1 MVNCLCKS
9 LWEIVTNFNF
19 FYLFLLRANVFLYSL
34 IIEKG
39 AKTWTINIWNLLT
52 TEERALPFSGVF
64 LVLSTHI
71 FAFIT
76 LMKIFRY
83 AGHAAAHQSF
93 TCAVNIG
100 QKTKKE
106 IKAFP
111 KLKWHFY
118 YLGKWCIENESLKVL
133 TVYMKIQFLFFIYH
147 CCNLFF
153 FLLLLIVIYSEE
165 PPRKVNKL
173 LYRTTLQKRINDR
186 IITLSDTKKMIFQK
200 FYLLNHKLSTVALT
214 NKLDWSKRLFV
225 WLPANFC

>member
-9 LWEIVTNFNF
+9 LSEIVTNFNF
-19 FYLFLLRANVFLYSL
+19 FIFFCCEPTSSC
-34 IIEKG
+34 IHWIEKG
-39 AKTWTINIWNLLT
+39 AKTWTINTWNLLT

-64 LVLSTHI
+64 LVLSSHI

-93 TCAVNIG
+93 TSAVNIG
-100 QKTKKE
+100 QKTKKG

-153 FLLLLIVIYSEE
+153 FFIIINCNLLRRAS
-165 PPRKVNKL
+165 
-173 LYRTTLQKRINDR
+173 
-186 IITLSDTKKMIFQK
+186 
-200 FYLLNHKLSTVALT
+200 
-214 NKLDWSKRLFV
+214 
-225 WLPANFC
+225 

>member
-34 IIEKG
+34 NRKG

-64 LVLSTHI
+64 LVLSSHI
-71 FAFIT
+71 FVFIT

-93 TCAVNIG
+93 TSAVNIG
-100 QKTKKE
+100 QKTKKG

-153 FLLLLIVIYSEE
+153 YYYYQL
-165 PPRKVNKL
+165 
-173 LYRTTLQKRINDR
+173 
-186 IITLSDTKKMIFQK
+186 
-200 FYLLNHKLSTVALT
+200 
-214 NKLDWSKRLFV
+214 
-225 WLPANFC
+225 

>member
-1 MVNCLCKS
+1 M
-9 LWEIVTNFNF
+9 
-19 FYLFLLRANVFLYSL
+19 
-34 IIEKG
+34 
-39 AKTWTINIWNLLT
+39 INIWNLLT

-64 LVLSTHI
+64 LVLSSHI
-71 FAFIT
+71 FVFIT

-93 TCAVNIG
+93 TSAVNIG
-100 QKTKKE
+100 QKTKKG

-133 TVYMKIQFLFFIYH
+133 TVCMKIQFLFFIYH

-153 FLLLLIVIYSEE
+153 LLLLIVIYSEE
-165 PPRKVNKL
+165 PPRRVNKL
-173 LYRTTLQKRINDR
+173 LNRTTLRKRINDR
-186 IITLSDTKKMIFQK
+186 IITLSDTKKMKFQK
-200 FYLLNHKLSTVALT
+200 FYLSNHKLSTVALT

>member
-1 MVNCLCKS
+1 MVKCLCKS

-64 LVLSTHI
+64 LVLSSHI

-100 QKTKKE
+100 QKTKKGR
-106 IKAFP
+106 KAFP

-173 LYRTTLQKRINDR
+173 LNRTTLQKRINDR
-186 IITLSDTKKMIFQK
+186 IITLSDTKKMTFQK

>member
-1 MVNCLCKS
+1 MPYNSPEFGELYIFLRSSHHRYVWSWSVLFWCFS
-9 LWEIVTNFNF
+9 LAFSGKPAVTDQEITFSLYFTFIRYGELSMQVFVRNRHKLQF
-19 FYLFLLRANVFLYSL
+19 FFIFFCCEPTSSC
-34 IIEKG
+34 IHWIEKG

-64 LVLSTHI
+64 LVLSSHI

-93 TCAVNIG
+93 TSAGNIG
-100 QKTKKE
+100 QKTKKG

-153 FLLLLIVIYSEE
+153 FIIINCNLLRRAS
-165 PPRKVNKL
+165 
-173 LYRTTLQKRINDR
+173 
-186 IITLSDTKKMIFQK
+186 
-200 FYLLNHKLSTVALT
+200 
-214 NKLDWSKRLFV
+214 
-225 WLPANFC
+225 

>member
-1 MVNCLCKS
+1 M
-9 LWEIVTNFNF
+9 
-19 FYLFLLRANVFLYSL
+19 
-34 IIEKG
+34 
-39 AKTWTINIWNLLT
+39 LT
-52 TEERALPFSGVF
+52 TEERALPFSGIF
-64 LVLSTHI
+64 LVLSSHI

-100 QKTKKE
+100 QKTKKG

-111 KLKWHFY
+111 KLKWHFN
-118 YLGKWCIENESLKVL
+118 YLGKWCIENESLKVWKFGL
-133 TVYMKIQFLFFIYH
+133 YMKIQFLFFIYH

-153 FLLLLIVIYSEE
+153 LLLLLIVIYSEE
-165 PPRKVNKL
+165 PPRRVNKL
-173 LYRTTLQKRINDR
+173 LNRTTLRKRINDR
-186 IITLSDTKKMIFQK
+186 IITLSDTKKMKFQK